1 MLKLKLQYFG
11 HLMQRTDSLEK
22 SLMLGKIEGRR
33 RRGWQKM
40 RWLDC
45 ITNSMDMSLSKL
57 WELVMDKRPG
67 VLQSMGSQRVGH
79 SWATELNWTPHKGES
94 DCFFLKN
101 SVCERVSS
109 DLYVQLLKP
118 AVLALPLHPLPCL
131 VCPTRGLL
139 CHPTSCSSSPP
150 APSPSSC
157 TSRLHLE
164 AGQRGKRQTWEKHFV
179 SSSFVEL
186 KHLFYLPLIWKY

>member
-1 MLKLKLQYFG
+1 
-11 HLMQRTDSLEK
+11 
-22 SLMLGKIEGRR
+22 MLGKVESVR
-33 RRGWQKM
+33 RRGWHWM
-40 RWLDC
+40 RWLDG
-45 ITNSMDMSLSKL
+45 ITDSMAMSLNKL
-57 WELVMDKRPG
+57 WELVMDREAWRAAVHG
-67 VLQSMGSQRVGH
+67 VTKSRTQLSD
-79 SWATELNWTPHKGES
+79 WTELNSTQGRIRL
-94 DCFFLKN
+94 FFLKN
-101 SVCERVSS
+101 SVCERVSC

-118 AVLALPLHPLPCL
+118 AVLALPLHPLPCR

-164 AGQRGKRQTWEKHFV
+164 AGHRGKRQTWEKHFV

-186 KHLFYLPLIWKY
+186 KHLFYLPLIWKH